1 MTADRRVVTLGQV
14 LQIFAFSLQQSLLH
28 LRLMI
33 LVVDVVDGMCCERR
47 GNGNEVKG
55 QDEWPLAHFSAT
67 LVQNFTSDF
76 RRHRLRARSVPFSRP
91 VLPPAHSPPTLPPLL
106 SRVNHCCGSPLHEH
120 MSMIAGGTIGSEHGN
135 KWHKLTQS
143 DARYRLLA
151 AIAYRLHAT

>member
-1 MTADRRVVTLGQV
+1 MTADRRAVTLGQV

-28 LRLMI
+28 LTLMM

-55 QDEWPLAHFSAT
+55 QDEWPLAHFSAA

-91 VLPPAHSPPTLPPLL
+91 DLPPAHSPPTLPPLL
-106 SRVNHCCGSPLHEH
+106 SQANHCSSSPLRKHV
-120 MSMIAGGTIGSEHGN
+120 SMIKVTKEDGGTGTTNSGILSHIN
-135 KWHKLTQS
+135 LNHLTVKAS
-143 DARYRLLA
+143 
-151 AIAYRLHAT
+151 T